1 MGHCKTLWNWR
12 AITVALALVSLS
24 FVSAAR
30 AQAPTPA
37 PTTAQAPAPAP
48 ANTPVTGTTD
58 WDQWKRNCSSLFT
71 DFAKKIFDC
80 GDSTFTARP
89 FHFLAQ
95 SIVPGSAVG
104 GGGRYSK
111 DLNEAGGAQ
120 DQLQATSVITIR
132 QFWMAE
138 VQFSSQ
144 RAITGDWNKSGESF
158 GLNLYVR
165 NRTLPVMTF
174 YGLGPNTNV
183 NNSVKFNQRDTSAG
197 LDVTTPFPDVSW
209 LSAGGKLEGLW
220 PSVGGVTGSNV
231 VSITQEYTEAT
242 APGLATQPPFIHE
255 QVFLRP
261 HKRVW
266 PRFDIDYNF
275 SYGFYQD
282 VDTGHYSFRRFEAIL
297 DHRFYPEKKKH
308 GGVIEQNYFF
318 VRWRYSGSYTSGG
331 NVVPFYLQETLGG
344 SDIDN
349 QPTLRAFKDYR
360 FRGPHLLMVQTEYD
374 RKVCGSCAPCKEGI
388 VRTVCSHLGLL
399 LAYDAGNVAV
409 RSSDLNFA
417 NLHQSFGG
425 GISIYLGKDVVFR
438 MAVAL
443 GGGEGTHSY
452 FVIPS
457 VL

>member
-1 MGHCKTLWNWR
+1 
-12 AITVALALVSLS
+12 
-24 FVSAAR
+24 
-30 AQAPTPA
+30 
-37 PTTAQAPAPAP
+37 
-48 ANTPVTGTTD
+48 
-58 WDQWKRNCSSLFT
+58 
-71 DFAKKIFDC
+71 
-80 GDSTFTARP
+80 
-89 FHFLAQ
+89 
-95 SIVPGSAVG
+95 
-104 GGGRYSK
+104 
-111 DLNEAGGAQ
+111 
-120 DQLQATSVITIR
+120 
-132 QFWMAE
+132 
-138 VQFSSQ
+138 
-144 RAITGDWNKSGESF
+144 
-158 GLNLYVR
+158 VR

-183 NNSVKFNQRDTSAG
+183 NNSVKFSQRDTSAG
-197 LDVTTPFPDVSW
+197 LDVTTPVPEVSW

-242 APGLATQPPFIHE
+242 APGFATQPPFIHE

-308 GGVIEQNYFF
+308 GGVIEQNYFS
-318 VRWRYSGSYTSGG
+318 VRWRYSGSYTSSG

-360 FRGPHLLMVQTEYD
+360 FRGPYLLMVQAEYD
-374 RKVCGSCAPCKEGI
+374 RKLCQSCAPCKDGI
-388 VRTVCSHLGLL
+388 IRTVCSHFGLL
-399 LAYDAGNVAV
+399 LAYDAGNVALK
-409 RSSDLNFA
+409 SGDLNLS
-417 NLHQSFGG
+417 NMRQSFGG
-425 GISIYLGKDVVFR
+425 GLAIYLGKDVVFR

-443 GGGEGTHSY
+443 GGGEGMHPY
-452 FVIPS
+452 FVIPN